1 MSSDEIE
8 QLIADLKAWAD
19 QEYGRRAQLA
29 RTLGVSRQVIS
40 DWLARRSIPTLEKGL
55 KLMAFLKAQKR

>member
-8 QLIADLKAWAD
+8 QLIAELKAWAD

-29 RTLGVSRQVIS
+29 RTLGVSRQVVS